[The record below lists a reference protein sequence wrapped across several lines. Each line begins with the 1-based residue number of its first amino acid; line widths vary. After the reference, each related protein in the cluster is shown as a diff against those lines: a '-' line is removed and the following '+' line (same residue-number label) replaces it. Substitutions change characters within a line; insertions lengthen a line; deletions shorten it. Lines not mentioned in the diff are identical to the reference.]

1 MQDSPM
7 NLSDDELLDD
17 PKTQAFIALLK
28 GGIAAEGN
36 SYEELEERSEEL
48 ARLPNVGSGETNTWR
63 AS

>member
-28 GGIAAEGN
+28 GSIATEGN

-48 ARLPNVGSGETNTWR
+48 ARLPEVSSGETNTWR
-63 AS
+63 AV